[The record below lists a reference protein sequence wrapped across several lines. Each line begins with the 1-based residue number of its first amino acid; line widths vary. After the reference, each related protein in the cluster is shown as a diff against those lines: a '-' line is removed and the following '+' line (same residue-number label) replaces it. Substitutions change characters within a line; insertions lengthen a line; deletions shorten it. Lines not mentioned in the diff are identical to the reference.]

1 METEETQTEEAVY
14 TDFSEL
20 LLENFS
26 NLSSEPLP
34 NLPPSDFTGNEDTIA
49 HSEWTMSLG
58 TGNEYQVVEAEM
70 SLEGIF
76 CENIPSKAGKR
87 RNRRS
92 RSRKRTN
99 CPSTHSPK
107 T

>member
-1 METEETQTEEAVY
+1 MESEETETEEVVC

-26 NLSSEPLP
+26 NLSSDPLP
-34 NLPPSDFTGNEDTIA
+34 NLPLRDFIGNEDTIA
-49 HSEWTMSLG
+49 NSEWTMSLG
-58 TGNEYQVVEAEM
+58 TGNECQVAEAEM
-70 SLEGIF
+70 NLEGIF
-76 CENIPSKAGKR
+76 YENIPSKAGKKR
-87 RNRRS
+87 KGRS

-99 CPSTHSPK
+99 CPSTHYPK